1 MAELPPFAQVPPAAV
16 RKIIQNEEWEAC
28 LEAWIL
34 LSEMR
39 LRLPE
44 KEFSLSASKDESVV
58 PYLTSYF
65 QQLAT
70 SGDSTL
76 HAGTKARSLRKL
88 SFLLTRRLLL
98 EVHPPHPELL
108 SWKFLGDL
116 STCYPSST
124 ALKTLLSE
132 IWDRHE
138 ETITSSLEK
147 GKSIIIKQLSLAGP
161 IKNPDVILDIR
172 RLTILAS
179 SLPPV
184 GHVLM
189 TGSDFLDTLSDTY
202 KAQQNDQLRK
212 ELVANVYVGFTSLL
226 KGRKANMSLLL
237 DQLFSLKEAAGV
249 GQTNA
254 KREPTLLSDLICSS
268 DLLARMERYL
278 SVSGQKRGEDLVASL
293 RVYQAESKP
302 LHRRYQ
308 RHKKRKDKGKGRAVD
323 GLPGGELHAH
333 KMSLITQIQDLFPDL
348 GSGYVLRLL
357 DYYNDDPET
366 VIAHLLDASLPP
378 ELQDLDKSEQ
388 LPDTQAIS
396 SHDLLTPRPTSPE
409 LPPPSSSPPP
419 DRAFARPNVFD
430 NDELVE
436 IARSADAAKKLHFG
450 RANPDL
456 TADDLLADRSQH
468 AVNKAAILSA
478 LATFDSDD
486 DERDDTY
493 DVADVGGTV
502 DSIPAGTDADLDP
515 DIRSRRAAAAAGAAD
530 DETEMTLFRLYKSNP
545 SLFARDAATRRSQPR
560 AQLKRETGMTDEA
573 IEGWAVMLARDP
585 KRQSKLESKLALAAG
600 GGAGDAAGGIN
611 QPELPSTAYR
621 KPGRHETE
629 EESDEDEE
637 ASEGA
642 GPAGFG
648 GRGGRG
654 RGRGRGR
661 GGGGRGGG
669 HHGRGRGAGGG
680 GRGGGGD
687 VAGPSGDR
695 ETALARAKKE
705 ANKAS
710 RANHNRRDQRAKK
723 MARGG
728 ALPG

>member
-1 MAELPPFAQVPPAAV
+1 MADLPPFAQVPPAAV
-16 RKIIQNEEWEAC
+16 RKIIQTEEWEAC
-28 LEAWIL
+28 LDAWIL
-34 LSEMR
+34 LSEIR

-44 KEFSLSASKDESVV
+44 KGFSLSASKDESVV
-58 PYLTSYF
+58 SYLTSYF

-70 SGDSTL
+70 SDDSNL
-76 HAGTKARSLRKL
+76 HAGTKARSLRRL
-88 SFLLTRRLLL
+88 SFLLTRRVLL

-108 SWKFLGDL
+108 GWKFLGDL

-124 ALKTLLSE
+124 ALRRLLSE

-138 ETITSSLEK
+138 ETIISNLEK
-147 GKSIIIKQLSLAGP
+147 GKSLITKQLSLQGP
-161 IKNPDVILDIR
+161 IKSPEVLLDIR
-172 RLTILAS
+172 RLTLLAS
-179 SLPPV
+179 SLPAV

-189 TGSDFLDTLSDTY
+189 TGSDFLDTLSDAY
-202 KAQQNDQLRK
+202 KAQRSDELRK
-212 ELVANVYVGFTSLL
+212 ELVANVYVGSTSLL
-226 KGRKANMSLLL
+226 KSQKANMSLLL
-237 DQLFSLKEAAGV
+237 DQLFSLKAAAGV
-249 GQTNA
+249 GQPNT
-254 KREPTLLSDLICSS
+254 KREPTLLSDLVCSS
-268 DLLARMERYL
+268 DLLLRMERYL

-323 GLPGGELHAH
+323 GVPGGELHAH
-333 KMSLITQIQDLFPDL
+333 KLSLITQIQDLFPDL

-357 DYYNDDPET
+357 DFYNDDPET

-378 ELQDLDKSEQ
+378 ELQNLDKSEQ
-388 LPDTQAIS
+388 LPDTRAIS
-396 SHDLLTPRPTSPE
+396 SHDVLSPRPTSPK
-409 LPPPSSSPPP
+409 LPPSTAPQPDEN
-419 DRAFARPNVFD
+419 DRAFNRPNMFD
-430 NDELVE
+430 SDDIV
-436 IARSADAAKKLHFG
+436 DAAAQGKLHFG

-456 TADDLLADRSQH
+456 TADAILADRSQH
-468 AVNKAAILSA
+468 ATNKAAILSA

-502 DSIPAGTDADLDP
+502 DSVPAGTDADTDP
-515 DIRSRRAAAAAGAAD
+515 DLRSRRAAAAED
-530 DETEMTLFRLYKSNP
+530 TEMTLFRTYKSNP
-545 SLFARDAATRRSQPR
+545 TLFARDAATRRSQAR

-585 KRQSKLESKLALAAG
+585 KRQSKLKSKLALAAG
-600 GGAGDAAGGIN
+600 GGPGGGAIN

-621 KPGRHETE
+621 KPA
-629 EESDEDEE
+629 EESDEEDEE
-637 ASEGA
+637 ANEA
-642 GPAGFG
+642 ADPAAG

-654 RGRGRGR
+654 RGHGRGRGGGGRDGRGGRGRGR
-661 GGGGRGGG
+661 GGGGR
-669 HHGRGRGAGGG
+669 
-680 GRGGGGD
+680 GGGD

-695 ETALARAKKE
+695 ETAIARAKKD

-710 RANHNRRDQRAKK
+710 RANHNRRDQRVKK

-728 ALPG
+728 GLPG

>member
-1 MAELPPFAQVPPAAV
+1 MADLPPFAQVPPEAV

-28 LEAWIL
+28 LDAWIL

-39 LRLPE
+39 LRLDE
-44 KEFSLSASKDESVV
+44 KEFSLSTSKDESVV
-58 PYLTSYF
+58 SYLTSYF

-70 SGDSTL
+70 SDDSNL
-76 HAGTKARSLRKL
+76 HAGTKARSLRRL
-88 SFLLTRRLLL
+88 SFLLTRRVLL

-108 SWKFLGDL
+108 GWKFLGDL

-124 ALKTLLSE
+124 ALRRLLSE

-138 ETITSSLEK
+138 ETITSNLEK
-147 GKSIIIKQLSLAGP
+147 GKSLITKQLSLQGP
-161 IKNPDVILDIR
+161 IKNPEVLLDIR
-172 RLTILAS
+172 RLTLLAS
-179 SLPPV
+179 SLPAV

-189 TGSDFLDTLSDTY
+189 TGSDFLDTLSDAY
-202 KAQQNDQLRK
+202 KAQKSDELRK
-212 ELVANVYVGFTSLL
+212 ELVANVYVGFTALL
-226 KGRKANMSLLL
+226 KGQKANMSLLL
-237 DQLFSLKEAAGV
+237 DQLFSLKAAAGV
-249 GQTNA
+249 GQPNT

-268 DLLARMERYL
+268 DLLLRMERYL

-293 RVYQAESKP
+293 RVYQTESKP

-308 RHKKRKDKGKGRAVD
+308 RHKKRKDKGKGQAVD
-323 GLPGGELHAH
+323 GVPGGELHAH
-333 KMSLITQIQDLFPDL
+333 KLSLITQIQDLFPDL

-357 DYYNDDPET
+357 DFYNDDPET

-378 ELQDLDKSEQ
+378 KLQNLDKSEQ
-388 LPDTQAIS
+388 LPDTRAIS
-396 SHDLLTPRPTSPE
+396 SHDVLSPRPTSPE
-409 LPPPSSSPPP
+409 LPPTPQP
-419 DRAFARPNVFD
+419 DENHRAFTRPNMFD
-430 NDELVE
+430 NGD
-436 IARSADAAKKLHFG
+436 IIDAAAQGKLHFG

-456 TADDLLADRSQH
+456 TADAILADRSQH
-468 AVNKAAILSA
+468 ATNKAAILSA

-502 DSIPAGTDADLDP
+502 DSVPAGTDADTDP
-515 DIRSRRAAAAAGAAD
+515 DLRSRRAAAAED
-530 DETEMTLFRLYKSNP
+530 TEMTLFRTYKSNP
-545 SLFARDAATRRSQPR
+545 ALFSRNAAIRRSQAR

-573 IEGWAVMLARDP
+573 IEGWAVILARDP
-585 KRQSKLESKLALAAG
+585 KRQSKFESKLALAAG
-600 GGAGDAAGGIN
+600 GGPGGAGGGAIN

-621 KPGRHETE
+621 KPT
-629 EESDEDEE
+629 EESDEEG

-642 GPAGFG
+642 GPAAA

-654 RGRGRGR
+654 RGHGRGRGGGGHGGRGRGR
-661 GGGGRGGG
+661 GGGGR
-669 HHGRGRGAGGG
+669 
-680 GRGGGGD
+680 GGGD

-695 ETALARAKKE
+695 ETAIARAKKD

-723 MARGG
+723 IARGG
-728 ALPG
+728 GLPG